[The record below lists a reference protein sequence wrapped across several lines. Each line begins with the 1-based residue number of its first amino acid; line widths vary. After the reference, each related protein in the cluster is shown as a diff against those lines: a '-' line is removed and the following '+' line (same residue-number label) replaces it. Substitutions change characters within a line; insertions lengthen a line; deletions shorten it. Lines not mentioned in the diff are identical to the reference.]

1 MLIFKDKT
9 MPEIISK
16 YPDLAI
22 KALNEGGGRCGEGI
36 TQHILTKCPP
46 ERFCRIKN
54 IEVCVYGINE
64 IHKTQQITTLTLLA
78 QPPLY
83 FPLVAIVVVVFVVGL
98 FIGWKSVQTKHPP
111 S

>member
-1 MLIFKDKT
+1 

-36 TQHILTKCPP
+36 EQHILTKCPI

-64 IHKTQQITTLTLLA
+64 IHKAQQITPVTLLA

-83 FPLVAIVVVVFVVGL
+83 FALLAMILIGFVAGL
-98 FIGWKSVQTKHPP
+98 YMGWKFTHAKRPP